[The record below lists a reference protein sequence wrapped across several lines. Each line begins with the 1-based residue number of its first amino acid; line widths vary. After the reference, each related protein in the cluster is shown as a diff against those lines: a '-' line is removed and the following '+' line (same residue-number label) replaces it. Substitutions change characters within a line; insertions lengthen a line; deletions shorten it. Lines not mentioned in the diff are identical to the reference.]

1 MKRPWGRRPVIITRI
16 NHIGIAVSSIED
28 KLKLYTDALGL
39 KLQDIE
45 IVADQKV
52 KTAIIPVGESKIEL
66 IESTDPEGPIARHI
80 EKRGEGMHHL
90 ALEVDDIEAALA
102 MLAKKGVPLIDT
114 QPRTGVEGTRIAFL
128 HPKDS
133 RVLLELVETK
143 K

>member
-1 MKRPWGRRPVIITRI
+1 MITRI
-16 NHIGIAVSSIED
+16 NHIGIAVSNIED

-52 KTAIIPVGESKIEL
+52 KTAIILVGDSKIEL
-66 IESTDPEGPIARHI
+66 IESTDPEGPVAKHI

-102 MLAKKGVPLIDT
+102 TLEKKGVPLIDKT
-114 QPRTGVEGTRIAFL
+114 PRKGVEGTRIAFL

-133 RVLLELVETK
+133 KVLLELVETK